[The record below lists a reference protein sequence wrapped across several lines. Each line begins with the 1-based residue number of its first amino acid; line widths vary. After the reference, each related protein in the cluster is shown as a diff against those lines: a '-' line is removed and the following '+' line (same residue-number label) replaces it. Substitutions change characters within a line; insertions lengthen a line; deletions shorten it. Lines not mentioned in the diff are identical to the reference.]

1 MRKSIRRRRAAIA
14 VALMAVAALA
24 TLALAA
30 CGGDDTSAG
39 SGVPGSDTA
48 TGAANTI
55 VGAGASFPY
64 PLYSKWG
71 SEYENL
77 TGVKL
82 NYQSI
87 GSGGGISAITAK
99 TVDFGASDAPL
110 TPAELKEAGLV
121 QWPQCVGGV
130 VTIVNLE
137 GIESNEL
144 RLTGELIAKIYSGD
158 ITDWGDPAIAAVNE
172 GLKIPAGKISVVH
185 RSDSSGTTWIFT
197 SYLTAAAG
205 DIWTLGAEKEVAWP
219 TGVGGKGN
227 EGVAAS
233 VQQLKGSIGYVEYA
247 YAAETGLVT
256 TQVQNAD
263 GKWVKPSLETF
274 AEAAAQADWAGA
286 EDFYV
291 VDVNQPGPKTWPI
304 AGASFILTQKE
315 QPDAARAQ
323 AMLKFF
329 DWAFNEGGASAEELD
344 YVPIPKSV
352 VTLIEGEWEK
362 SISAGGQP
370 VWPL

>member
-1 MRKSIRRRRAAIA
+1 MRKSSRRWRAIA
-14 VALMAVAALA
+14 AATLA
-24 TLALAA
+24 MLLVLFALALAA
-30 CGGDDTSAG
+30 CGDEGEESEVSG
-39 SGVPGSDTA
+39 SP
-48 TGAANTI
+48 AAEETVNTI

-64 PLYSKWG
+64 PLYSAWG
-71 SEYENL
+71 NEYNSL
-77 TGVKL
+77 NGVKL

-110 TPAELKEAGLV
+110 EPSELQASGLM

-130 VTIVNLE
+130 VLVVNLDGVE
-137 GIESNEL
+137 NNQL
-144 RLTGELIAKIYSGD
+144 KLTGELIAKIYTGE
-158 ITDWGDPAIAAVNE
+158 ITNWNDAALAAENDGIE
-172 GLKIPAGKISVVH
+172 LPDQKINVVH

-197 SYLTAAAG
+197 NYLAAAAP
-205 DIWTLGAEKEVAWP
+205 DVWTLGGEKEIAWP

-247 YAAETGLVT
+247 YAEETGLVT

-263 GKWVKPSLETF
+263 GEWVEPNLETF
-274 AEAAAQADWAGA
+274 GEAAAQADWANA
-286 EDFYV
+286 EEFYLV
-291 VDVNQPGPKTWPI
+291 LVNQAGPNTWPI
-304 AGASFILTQKE
+304 VGASFIMVQRE
-315 QPDAARAQ
+315 QPDVARAQ

-329 DWAFNEGGASAEELD
+329 DWAFREGAETAEGLD
-344 YVPIPKSV
+344 YVPIPASV
-352 VTLIEGEWEK
+352 YELIESKWSENLT
-362 SISAGGQP
+362 SAGSP